1 MESKRNSIKSPTDS
15 LFEGGTVSPFYEN
28 LENAVEFEDGRERSK
43 SRLSIDDFL
52 NESFNKDS
60 NPFIDKAPEIILYD
74 INTNNLLDF
83 SKDDNVFNTYMNCKM
98 DINSLWNLL
107 KGNKI
112 KQMKIHKTR
121 EFIDQLP
128 FHLNLDK
135 KKHQLD
141 KSIHNASR
149 YTPCPEK
156 FFQNLKDYHR
166 WIKELCEQNCHVVP
180 IHLNSGQVIFLPKI
194 SPFWFLNIDKFDSIE
209 NYGYLNPNSESC
221 ISWLPIWI
229 NQYITKIKKLYL
241 SCNTLFLEE
250 NSFLSK
256 SEEPLFKTHLLKSIN
271 SLIEQDNFQIKI
283 KTDTTFKENHII
295 YLKKVIRL
303 NKKINKL
310 DLTIHENLKEI
321 SILYSEIIK
330 YEIIY

>member
-1 MESKRNSIKSPTDS
+1 MSSERDSIKSPADS
-15 LFEGGTVSPFYEN
+15 LFEGESNSSFYDR
-28 LENAVEFEDGRERSK
+28 LENAVVPEGERERSK

-52 NESFNKDS
+52 SESFNKDS
-60 NPFIDKAPEIILYD
+60 NPFIDKAPEIILHD
-74 INTNNLLDF
+74 TNTSNLLDF
-83 SKDDNVFNTYMNCKM
+83 SKDGNLFNTYMNCKM
-98 DINSLWNLL
+98 DINSLWKLL
-107 KGNKI
+107 KGDKI
-112 KQMKIHKTR
+112 KKMKIHKTR
-121 EFIDQLP
+121 EFINQLP
-128 FHLNLDK
+128 FHLNLEK

-156 FFQNLKDYHR
+156 FFQNLKEYHT
-166 WIKELCEQNCHVVP
+166 WIKELCEQNCYVVP
-180 IHLNSGQVIFLPKI
+180 IHLNSGQIIFLPKI

-250 NSFLSK
+250 KSFLSK
-256 SEEPLFKTHLLKSIN
+256 SEETLFKTHLLKSIN
-271 SLIEQDNFQIKI
+271 SIIEQDNFQIKI
-283 KTDTTFKENHII
+283 RTDATFKETHIN
-295 YLKKVIRL
+295 YLKKIIQL

-310 DLTIHENLKEI
+310 DLTIHENLKKI
-321 SILYSEIIK
+321 SMLYSEIIK
-330 YEIIY
+330 YEISY